1 MRILYP
7 WGEGMTET
15 LSASSLILYIK
26 ERFHNTS
33 DLFVEEI
40 EWEGQPA
47 IVCYFSVLTEGGTLN
62 EQLEI
67 LRKRAK
73 EGIPDWGETGA
84 STVLPF
90 SMSTMTD
97 AVCLGS
103 VAVVFPKTNK
113 LLKITI
119 PNITVRSPDE
129 PSNEFVIRGS
139 HEGFV
144 ESIDKNISL
153 IRKHLTIP
161 DLVVKE
167 IRLGSET
174 NTRVK
179 YVYIETIADKEV
191 VEDVKNRLEK
201 IDTPKIF
208 SIGQIEDYLED
219 SVWTPFPQFLYT
231 ERTDRAVA
239 NLLEGKIV
247 IFTDDAPSALIAPVT
262 FFSFYESP
270 DDFNGR
276 VIVGSFYRILRL
288 FSFMIAVFLPA
299 FYIAVVGFH
308 SEILP
313 VEISE
318 KVKIAVQD
326 IPYRPIVEALIVEIF
341 IEVIREATIRLP
353 APIGPTIGIVG
364 GLVIG
369 DAIVNAGLVSNLM
382 VIVVAM
388 TAISSFVVPN
398 VEMNMTIRII
408 RFPFMIAASLF
419 GFFGITIATL
429 LLFIHLMNQ
438 SSLKQPY
445 LSPFIP
451 FDPTR
456 FKNIFFRIPYYKT
469 HKQQQTFTHGG
480 AEQKDGGET

>member
-1 MRILYP
+1 M
-7 WGEGMTET
+7 
-15 LSASSLILYIK
+15 
-26 ERFHNTS
+26 
-33 DLFVEEI
+33 
-40 EWEGQPA
+40 
-47 IVCYFSVLTEGGTLN
+47 
-62 EQLEI
+62 
-67 LRKRAK
+67 
-73 EGIPDWGETGA
+73 
-84 STVLPF
+84 
-90 SMSTMTD
+90 
-97 AVCLGS
+97 
-103 VAVVFPKTNK
+103 
-113 LLKITI
+113 
-119 PNITVRSPDE
+119 
-129 PSNEFVIRGS
+129 
-139 HEGFV
+139 
-144 ESIDKNISL
+144 
-153 IRKHLTIP
+153 
-161 DLVVKE
+161 
-167 IRLGSET
+167 
-174 NTRVK
+174 
-179 YVYIETIADKEV
+179 YVYIETIADKAV

-231 ERTDRAVA
+231 ERTDRAIA

-276 VIVGSFYRILRL
+276 VIVGSFFRILRM

-353 APIGPTIGIVG
+353 APVGPTIGIVG

-429 LLFIHLMNQ
+429 LLFIHMMNQ

-451 FDPTR
+451 FDPLVSKIYSLGFPIIELISNNKHLLTEGPR
-456 FKNIFFRIPYYKT
+456 KRMGEKLDNQFIKIPIFSSFINYTDRLGILLLS
-469 HKQQQTFTHGG
+469 FTVH
-480 AEQKDGGET
+480 